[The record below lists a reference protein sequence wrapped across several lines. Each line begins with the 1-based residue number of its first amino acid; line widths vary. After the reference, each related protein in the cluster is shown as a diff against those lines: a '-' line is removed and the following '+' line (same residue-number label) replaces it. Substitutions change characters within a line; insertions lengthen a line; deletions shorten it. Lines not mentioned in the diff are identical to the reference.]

1 MDPKKTEVVTNF
13 PRPTTIK
20 SLQCFLGMVTFS
32 LWFIPKMA
40 TMTTPLQH
48 LLRKGSKFELTTKC
62 ENNFIQ
68 LKDTLHQAGQLSH
81 SDFSRPFLLQ
91 TDASNHGLGVVLL
104 QADTIGAER
113 PIAYI
118 TRSLTPVENN
128 YSTTEKEWLA
138 IVWAFTK
145 FHPYLHGTHVNV
157 ETDHQPLV
165 HLINKPHPPG
175 RLLR

>member
-68 LKDTLHQAGQLSH
+68 FKDTLHQAGQLSH
-81 SDFSRPFLLQ
+81 SDFSHPFLLQ

-104 QADTIGAER
+104 QADTTRAEH

-118 TRSLTPVENN
+118 SRSLTPVEKRITPQQKRNGWQL
-128 YSTTEKEWLA
+128 YGLS
-138 IVWAFTK
+138 
-145 FHPYLHGTHVNV
+145 
-157 ETDHQPLV
+157 QS
-165 HLINKPHPPG
+165 LIPICMAPTS
-175 RLLR
+175 R